1 MRSSD
6 LDLSRILI
14 IKPSSLGDVIQAM
27 PVAWAL
33 RQLCPKSR
41 IDWLVMPG
49 CDGVLAGLEPLD
61 RLLLFDR
68 RLYGQ
73 MWRSPRSLASFGWF
87 LSKLR
92 RRRYTAAL
100 DLQGLFR
107 SGFLAWASG
116 ARLRVGLS
124 DAREGADRFYNRMVP
139 VPAGAMS
146 SVDRY
151 LLIAEALGAPHDAP
165 RRFGIQIPE
174 ENRAEARRLLAEA
187 ERPATGYRLQAT
199 ATTNGNNRADTR
211 SAPTTAN
218 GNGQRRYVVLVPGAR
233 WVTKRWPEE
242 RFAAVAQRLD
252 EALGL
257 APVVVGAPG
266 EREISERMRRMRGG
280 RMIDLIGRTSLK
292 TLAAVIEGAE
302 CVVTGDTGPMHL
314 AAALGR
320 PLVAMFGPTNADLTG
335 PYDGRSIVLM
345 DRADCARC
353 GQRTCTWQGGKH
365 ELICLRNISVED
377 VVEAVR
383 RLLGIERA
391 SAGPSGRVWSG
402 GGGRG

>member
-1 MRSSD
+1 M
-6 LDLSRILI
+6 DLSRILI

-33 RQLCPKSR
+33 RELCPQSR

-49 CDGVLAGLEPLD
+49 CDGVLEGLKPLD

-87 LSKLR
+87 LSRLR
-92 RRRYTAAL
+92 AGRYTATL

-116 ARLRVGLS
+116 ARVRIGLS
-124 DAREGADRFYNRMVP
+124 DAREKADRFYNRIVP
-139 VPAGAMS
+139 VPPVAMS

-151 LLIAEALGAPHDAP
+151 MLMAEALGVPRGAP
-165 RRFGIQIPE
+165 RRFGIAISQE
-174 ENRAEARRLLAEA
+174 HRAEARRLLEQ
-187 ERPATGYRLQAT
+187 PATGHGQEPGAQAV
-199 ATTNGNNRADTR
+199 AK
-211 SAPTTAN
+211 
-218 GNGQRRYVVLVPGAR
+218 QRYVVLVPGAR

-252 EALGL
+252 EGLGL
-257 APVVVGAPG
+257 VPVVVGAPS

-320 PLVAMFGPTNADLTG
+320 PLVALFGPTNADLTG
-335 PYDGRSIVLM
+335 PYGSPSILLM

-353 GQRTCTWQGGKH
+353 GQRSCTWQGGKH
-365 ELICLRNISVED
+365 ELMCLRNISVGD
-377 VVEAVR
+377 VVDAVR
-383 RLLGIERA
+383 RLLGIDPAGAGSADRA
-391 SAGPSGRVWSG
+391 SPG
-402 GGGRG
+402 GGDAG